1 MLIMHPMNNLKT
13 ESRISVIFMIPKT
26 NKSIMW
32 KHVGVEGKDVDLVI
46 KNVSPEIALPE
57 MEVIPNIHIFSA
69 MSKWTQGVVRCQL
82 PRPEGHGL
90 PLRKKSRGV
99 RVADS
104 SC

>member
-46 KNVSPEIALPE
+46 KNVSPETALPE

-69 MSKWTQGVVRCQL
+69 MSKWTQGVVRFESTEEAMKAARQL
-82 PRPEGHGL
+82 
-90 PLRKKSRGV
+90 
-99 RVADS
+99 VANGWNWEWD
-104 SC
+104 